1 MKTRVAVMLALLP
14 VLFWGISLPLPAA
27 EADDR
32 DAIFERFPGLTDNNL
47 RPTPIPG
54 LYEMVLDGRVLY
66 VSADGRYVL
75 QGDLFDV
82 DEEVNLTESSRST
95 ARLDAVNSVSE
106 SSMIVFEPENAL
118 HTITVFTDIDCG
130 YCRKLHRQIGEYN
143 AEGIRVRYLFFP
155 RSGPNTESWAKADHV
170 WCAADR
176 NTAMTRA
183 KAGEDV
189 VSDDCGATPVD
200 QHYKLGKT
208 LGIRGTPAI
217 ITESGDLIPGYIPPA
232 DLVGYFNG
240 ET

>member
-1 MKTRVAVMLALLP
+1 MKTRYATLLALLP
-14 VLFWGISLPLPAA
+14 VLVWGISVPLSAD

-32 DAIFERFPGLTDNNL
+32 DAIYERFPGLDDSNL
-47 RPTPIPG
+47 RPSPVRG

-82 DEEVNLTESSRST
+82 DEEVNLTETRRSA
-95 ARLDAVNSVSE
+95 ARLDAVSSVSE

-130 YCRKLHRQIGEYN
+130 YCRKLHRQMDEYN

-155 RSGPNTESWAKADHV
+155 RSGPDTESWSKADNV

-183 KAGEDV
+183 KAGENV
-189 VSDDCGATPVD
+189 VSDECGVTPVD
-200 QHYKLGKT
+200 QHYQLGKM

-217 ITESGDLIPGYIPPA
+217 VTESGDLIPGYIPPPE
-232 DLVGYFNG
+232 LVGFLNG